1 MLRWFPLVV
10 TIACLANAARAQPV
24 AEYDVVIYGGTA
36 SGAAAAIQ
44 TARMG
49 RTAIIIEPSN
59 HLGGLTSGGLGWT
72 DSGNKNV
79 IGGISREFYQRVK
92 KHYDKPEAWTFDTA
106 ATYKFYRKDE
116 DAMWTFEPR
125 IAEMILRQMCEEA
138 KVPVIYGERIDR
150 TPLEAGSKRVKGVTM
165 NGQRVTGITL
175 ESGKTVAGK
184 VFIDATYEGDLMAG
198 AGVSYTFGR
207 ESNKKYGETWNG
219 VQKAK
224 NQWTHRFLKP
234 VDGYVKPG
242 DPTSGLLHGIDPG
255 PYPADDEGDHRVQAY
270 CFRMCMSLD
279 PKNLVPFRKPADYD
293 ESKYELLFRNY
304 EAGDMRLPLKPD
316 MMPNGKTDT
325 NNNCAVSTD
334 YIGQNYL
341 YPDASYAQREKI
353 IASHRSYQEG
363 LMWTLANH
371 PRVPEQIRKNM
382 AKWGLAKD
390 EFTDNGHWPHQIY
403 VREARRMVS
412 DYVMTELDCRRQR
425 QTPQSVGMGS
435 YNMDSHN
442 CMRWVNEKGHVQNE
456 GDIQVS
462 PGGAYMISYLSMV
475 PKKGEASNLIVP
487 VALSSSHI
495 SYGSIRMEP
504 VFMVLG
510 QSSATAAV
518 FAIEEKIDV
527 QSVDYAKLRPRL
539 LKDGQVLESAGGSP
553 SRPGAA
559 GIDPAKLKGL
569 VIDDEHAKQTGEW
582 SASSSVGGYVGNAYL
597 HDGNEKKGE
606 RSIAF
611 TAEIKH
617 AGVYDVRI
625 AYTANANRATN
636 VPVTIETR
644 AGPVTVKVNQ
654 KKQPAIEGA
663 WHSLGRHELPAG
675 KVTITISNKDTDG
688 HVIADA
694 VQLIEEK

>member
-255 PYPADDEGDHRVQAY
+255 PYPADDEGDHRVQA
-270 CFRMCMSLD
+270 
-279 PKNLVPFRKPADYD
+279 
-293 ESKYELLFRNY
+293 
-304 EAGDMRLPLKPD
+304 
-316 MMPNGKTDT
+316 
-325 NNNCAVSTD
+325 
-334 YIGQNYL
+334 
-341 YPDASYAQREKI
+341 
-353 IASHRSYQEG
+353 
-363 LMWTLANH
+363 
-371 PRVPEQIRKNM
+371 
-382 AKWGLAKD
+382 
-390 EFTDNGHWPHQIY
+390 
-403 VREARRMVS
+403 
-412 DYVMTELDCRRQR
+412 
-425 QTPQSVGMGS
+425 
-435 YNMDSHN
+435 
-442 CMRWVNEKGHVQNE
+442 
-456 GDIQVS
+456 
-462 PGGAYMISYLSMV
+462 
-475 PKKGEASNLIVP
+475 
-487 VALSSSHI
+487 
-495 SYGSIRMEP
+495 
-504 VFMVLG
+504 
-510 QSSATAAV
+510 
-518 FAIEEKIDV
+518 
-527 QSVDYAKLRPRL
+527 
-539 LKDGQVLESAGGSP
+539 
-553 SRPGAA
+553 
-559 GIDPAKLKGL
+559 
-569 VIDDEHAKQTGEW
+569 
-582 SASSSVGGYVGNAYL
+582 
-597 HDGNEKKGE
+597 
-606 RSIAF
+606 
-611 TAEIKH
+611 
-617 AGVYDVRI
+617 
-625 AYTANANRATN
+625 
-636 VPVTIETR
+636 
-644 AGPVTVKVNQ
+644 
-654 KKQPAIEGA
+654 
-663 WHSLGRHELPAG
+663 
-675 KVTITISNKDTDG
+675 
-688 HVIADA
+688 
-694 VQLIEEK
+694 